1 MSAEEIKE
9 IIQVIPEC
17 IIYIYPGY
25 LTMFVFL
32 FLRGKNIKEDNYIW
46 IKVIAISYIYIAFKP
61 FAKYV
66 ISFGGTLSNIVN
78 KVPGAVRNNLYLIC
92 ISIIVAYIWNRII
105 ISDTMKWIFNKLKIS
120 TTFYDNEFEMLSDF
134 NKGAWIR
141 VYLKDDVVVYEGSL
155 GCKELE
161 DGKQRYISLQG
172 YYKYLLQ
179 DGKPVEPYIEDNSSN
194 PQIEVIIF
202 YDSIKRIE
210 RLQINS

>member
-32 FLRGKNIKEDNYIW
+32 FLRGKSIKEDNYIW

-61 FAKYV
+61 FFKY
-66 ISFGGTLSNIVN
+66 ITSFGGLNNIVN
-78 KVPGAVRNNLYLIC
+78 KVPGAVRNNLYLIS
-92 ISIIVAYIWNRII
+92 ISVIVAYIWNRII
-105 ISDTMKWIFNKLKIS
+105 ISDIMKWIFNKLKIC

>member
-1 MSAEEIKE
+1 M
-9 IIQVIPEC
+9 
-17 IIYIYPGY
+17 
-25 LTMFVFL
+25 
-32 FLRGKNIKEDNYIW
+32 
-46 IKVIAISYIYIAFKP
+46 
-61 FAKYV
+61 
-66 ISFGGTLSNIVN
+66 
-78 KVPGAVRNNLYLIC
+78 PGAVRNNLYLIC

>member
-61 FAKYV
+61 FAKY
-66 ISFGGTLSNIVN
+66 
-78 KVPGAVRNNLYLIC
+78 LIC

-141 VYLKDDVVVYEGSL
+141 VYLKDDAVVYEGSL